1 MFTAV
6 SQCLELLP
14 IPDSGRELI
23 SQCVLLATDNVKFTL
38 LFLQLFQ
45 QRHKPSA
52 ISRPHV
58 KLQSCDE
65 ILEHPKHFQ
74 LFMRLPHRT
83 TS

>member
-14 IPDSGRELI
+14 IPDSGRE
-23 SQCVLLATDNVKFTL
+23 LLATDNVKFTL